1 MDARSLERLELE
13 TDLRH
18 ALERGEL
25 RLHYQPVVE
34 LATARIVGLE
44 ALLRW
49 EHAER
54 GLVQPE
60 QFIPLA
66 EETGLIVPIGRWV
79 LIEACRQAQTW
90 HALHPTDRPLV
101 MSVNLSGRQFQ
112 HPRVVEDVAVALRES
127 GLEPACLKLE
137 ITESVAMEAGLGTI
151 QVLQALRGLGVQLA
165 IDDFGTG
172 YSSLAYLK
180 RFPVD
185 TLKIDR
191 AFVDGLGYDEQDTAI
206 VRSVLALARTLGLS
220 VTAEGI
226 EAAEQLAQLRGLAC
240 DEGQGYY
247 FARPQPFQA
256 LQALLTTGLVA
267 FEDIARAA

>member
-1 MDARSLERLELE
+1 
-13 TDLRH
+13 
-18 ALERGEL
+18 
-25 RLHYQPVVE
+25 
-34 LATARIVGLE
+34 
-44 ALLRW
+44 
-49 EHAER
+49 
-54 GLVQPE
+54 
-60 QFIPLA
+60 
-66 EETGLIVPIGRWV
+66 VPIGRWV

-90 HALHPTDRPLV
+90 QRLHPTDRPLV
-101 MSVNLSGRQFQ
+101 ISVNLSGRQFQ
-112 HPRVVEDVAVALRES
+112 HPCVIEDVAAALGES
-127 GLEPACLKLE
+127 GLPPACLKLE

-172 YSSLAYLK
+172 YSSIAYLK

-191 AFVDGLGYDEQDTAI
+191 AFVDGLGDDEQDTAI

-226 EAAEQLAQLRGLAC
+226 EAAEQLAQLRELGC

-247 FARPQPFQA
+247 FARPQPFGA
-256 LQALLTTGLVA
+256 LEALLSKGLVP
-267 FEDIARAA
+267 FEDIDRAA